1 MTSTQRLVVDGLA
14 RLPQFAHAGIA
25 DGWIMVSGTLGT
37 VETGALIEGGVR
49 MQTIRCLDN
58 IAEILKAASASW
70 DDVLKV
76 NVYLADMS
84 DYEEM
89 NAAYIEYFTDV
100 PPARMG
106 VGGVHLALGAKVEI
120 DCVAKRAEQTGHTE
134 HAGDRD

>member
-1 MTSTQRLVVDGLA
+1 MTSTERLVVDGIA

-37 VETGALIEGGVR
+37 VEAGTLIAGGVR
-49 MQTIRCLDN
+49 NETIRCLEN
-58 IAEILKAASASW
+58 IAGILEAASASW

-76 NVYLADMS
+76 NVYLADMA

-89 NAAYIEYFTDV
+89 NSAYLGYFSDV

-106 VGGVHLALGAKVEI
+106 VGGVRLALGAKVEI
-120 DCVAKRAEQTGHTE
+120 DCVAKRPEPV
-134 HAGDRD
+134 AGSSR

>member
-1 MTSTQRLVVDGLA
+1 MTSTERLVVDGIA

-37 VETGALIEGGVR
+37 VETGMLIEGGVGN
-49 MQTIRCLDN
+49 QTVRCLEN
-58 IAEILKAASASW
+58 IAGILKAASASW

-76 NVYLADMS
+76 NVYLADMA

-89 NAAYIEYFTDV
+89 NAAYLGYFADV

-120 DCVAKRAEQTGHTE
+120 DCVAKRSEGAPVS
-134 HAGDRD
+134 